1 MRQMNMDIKTMCVGG
16 ARRINK
22 TPNGKNIK
30 CLPSKKNINDFV
42 RVK

>member
-1 MRQMNMDIKTMCVGG
+1 MNIDIKTMCVRG

-30 CLPSKKNINDFV
+30 CPPPKKIVNEFV

>member
-1 MRQMNMDIKTMCVGG
+1 MRQMNMDIKIMCVGG

-30 CLPSKKNINDFV
+30 YTPPKKN
-42 RVK
+42 R